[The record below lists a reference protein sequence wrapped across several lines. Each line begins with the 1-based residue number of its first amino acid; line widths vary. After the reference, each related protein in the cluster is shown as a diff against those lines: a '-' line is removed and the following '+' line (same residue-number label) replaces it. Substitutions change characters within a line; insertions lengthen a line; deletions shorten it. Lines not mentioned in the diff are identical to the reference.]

1 MWKKI
6 ILHRAQSSEVFENVV
21 ENAKVERRA
30 EVDNLNVFHLQNNL
44 NAIDLSQNNN
54 RYRASLKNGELVRDE
69 KGPLVVTHNYIPIF
83 DNNNDTFIKD
93 EEYPL
98 DLSVKLEKQEIQTI
112 VEANPEPVDVNDSGY
127 ITNDI
132 SPCAV
137 VDLTMKSI
145 EEPTSNVDDDVVIT
159 KTVPGELQI
168 KYPYLK
174 MTNTGALVLWNFL
187 WALLQDANYTHIT
200 VWYSVVDLQF
210 KIVNSSLLAKQ
221 WGIVKRN
228 HSMDWRKIKKILDLY
243 LRKNLIRVCS
253 EEGMVYQFLIVP
265 RHVKQNMLGSEK

>member
-6 ILHRAQSSEVFENVV
+6 ILHRAQSNAVLENVV

-54 RYRASLKNGELVRDE
+54 RYRASLKNGELVKDE

-112 VEANPEPVDVNDSGY
+112 VEANLEPFDVNDSGY

-210 KIVNSSLLAKQ
+210 KIVNSNLLAKQ

-265 RHVKQNMLGSEK
+265 KHVKQNMLGSEK